1 MSQTSTRE
9 RIRRDPLIRAL
20 PLLDLRW
27 GSVATAILLGAGAL
41 GSALALAAVSA
52 WLIARASQMPPVM
65 HLSVAVVAVR
75 AFGISRGVLRY
86 LERLASHDLAL
97 RAMAEFRTRIYLLL
111 AAGDTAALAPLR
123 RGDLLAR
130 VGKDV
135 DDVGDVVVRGL
146 IPAGVALVLGLG
158 AVGLVGAFLP
168 AAALVLALCLI
179 VSSVVVPWWTTSISA
194 RVAARDSAARTAMSE
209 SVLRIADH
217 APELRVAGHLEAEF
231 AQLNHTDVA
240 LTSSTDDGARHLA
253 WAAGINSLVV
263 GVAVVGALIL
273 GINALE
279 SGRLAAVELA
289 VIVLTP
295 LAAFEASGVLP
306 AAAVQVSRSRQ
317 AAARIM
323 ALLDAAAAGGAAL
336 PSAGAV
342 AVAVAVADTHTA
354 TDAAVATSTTSP
366 LEAHDVTC
374 AWPGHDAVLTGLNLS
389 VAPGQIIALVGPSG
403 VGKTTALATLA
414 GLIPPAGG
422 AVGRAVS
429 SAVSS
434 AVSGAGEST
443 GTAGGTAP
451 AHRGDVVL
459 TTEDAHVFH
468 TSVLENL
475 RVARADVDSDQAADA
490 LARVGLSTWVA
501 GLPDGLDTLL
511 GPSGAT
517 ISGGERRRLLLARAW
532 LSPARFIL
540 LDEPAEHLDAA
551 AADVLLTDVLTAMA
565 AQGRGVVM
573 ATHRLSGLGL
583 ADEVVRLEAV
593 VASHARMPARVAARG
608 THAYLLA
615 HDPAYGSAVRRD

>member
-273 GINALE
+273 GIDALE

-374 AWPGHDAVLTGLNLS
+374 AWPGHDPVLTGLDLR
-389 VAPGQIIALVGPSG
+389 VAPGQIVALVGPSG

-422 AVGRAVS
+422 TVSRAVS
-429 SAVSS
+429 SAVS
-434 AVSGAGEST
+434 GGGEST
-443 GTAGGTAP
+443 GTADGTAP
-451 AHRGDVVL
+451 AHRDVVL

-475 RVARADVDSDQAADA
+475 RVARADVDPDQAADA

-501 GLPDGLDTLL
+501 GLPDGLDTIL

-551 AADVLLTDVLTAMA
+551 AADVLLTDVLTAIA

-593 VASHARMPARVAARG
+593 VASQAQMPARVAARG